1 MRKDFTLTVCVLL
14 LSTLIG
20 CETVRGAAKDMG
32 NTARNIRDILG
43 VGRDIGNMTK

>member
-1 MRKDFTLTVCVLL
+1 MMRYLSIGICILLLTVLV
-14 LSTLIG
+14 G
-20 CETVRGAAKDMG
+20 CETAKGVTADIA

>member
-1 MRKDFTLTVCVLL
+1 MRQGFILGACIMLIGVLL
-14 LSTLIG
+14 G
-20 CETVRGAAKDMG
+20 CETVKGITRDAA